1 MSGETTYPF
10 TYRDRLLRGRK
21 NTLCRIVSR
30 GVGQQVIVEF
40 KDGARTTTQL
50 YNLGRPK

>member
-1 MSGETTYPF
+1 MSEAITYPF

-21 NTLCRIVSR
+21 NKPCRIVSR
-30 GVGQQVIVEF
+30 GVGQQVVVEF

-50 YNLGRPK
+50 YYLGRPR